1 MEREFYPIRYRQ
13 SRCCNGERVPAV
25 SWAAN
30 AIRVCWTAF
39 PHDDV
44 AHAVGDSD
52 TWSDRA
58 AAGLPK
64 PALEGPPRRRP
75 LDRMPVIA

>member
-13 SRCCNGERVPAV
+13 LRCCNGERVPAV
-25 SWAAN
+25 PWAAS

-52 TWSDRA
+52 TWSDRLPLA
-58 AAGLPK
+58 YRNRRWRGLRGVAPSTGC
-64 PALEGPPRRRP
+64 L
-75 LDRMPVIA
+75 